1 MKYVLVILVTLV
13 FSNEVTR
20 IAEINKRKKAA
31 KEAYEAGDFQTAINE
46 YTYLV
51 DSMDVR
57 EDEVLLNLSNS
68 YFNMNDS
75 VNARKNY
82 SFLTS
87 SDNTEVRSRAHQ
99 QLGVMD
105 FADKNYETALQ
116 NLKQS
121 LKAEPTNEEARYNY
135 ELLKKVME
143 EQEQQ
148 QQDQEQNQEQN
159 QENEEN
165 EEQQNQDQQE
175 GEQDQEQQQQ
185 DQQEQEGEQ
194 EQQEQEQQEQEQEQ
208 EQQEQQEGEQQE
220 EEEKEGEQNEDPMFD
235 PEQLEELNISEE
247 KARMILE
254 AMKNNEVQYIQQ
266 NKRKATQPRKSGK
279 PDW

>member
-1 MKYVLVILVTLV
+1 MKYVLVIFVALI

-31 KEAYEAGDFQTAINE
+31 KEAYESGDFQTAINE
-46 YTYLV
+46 YMYLV
-51 DSMDVR
+51 DSMDVK

-68 YFNMNDS
+68 YFNLNDS

-87 SDNTEVRSRAHQ
+87 SDNSEVRSRAHQ

-116 NLKQS
+116 NLKQA

-143 EQEQQ
+143 EQEEQ
-148 QQDQEQNQEQN
+148 QQDQEQNQDQQNEEN
-159 QENEEN
+159 QENQ
-165 EEQQNQDQQE
+165 EQQNQDQQE

-185 DQQEQEGEQ
+185 NQDQQEGEQ
-194 EQQEQEQQEQEQEQ
+194 QQDQEQQQEQEQ
-208 EQQEQQEGEQQE
+208 EQQEEQEGEQQE
-220 EEEKEGEQNEDPMFD
+220 EEKEGEENQDPMFD